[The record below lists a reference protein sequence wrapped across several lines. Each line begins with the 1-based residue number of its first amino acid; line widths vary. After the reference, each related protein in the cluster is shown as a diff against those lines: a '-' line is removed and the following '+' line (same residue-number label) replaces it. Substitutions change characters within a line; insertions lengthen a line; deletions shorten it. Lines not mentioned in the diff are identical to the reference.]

1 MTAST
6 ADKEREEQEREKAK
20 TGAPP
25 GGSQVGKM
33 VDRGDVEGGR
43 PEEKIETI
51 GGQVYRGGRLIGYSD
66 EGAVSATEGGVVD
79 PTVVPGG
86 HTVTDPN
93 PFEEGEEG
101 EAKPKG
107 KK

>member
-1 MTAST
+1 MSSHRGQGQDRGQA
-6 ADKEREEQEREKAK
+6 E

-25 GGSQVGKM
+25 G
-33 VDRGDVEGGR
+33 
-43 PEEKIETI
+43 EEITTV

-93 PFEEGEEG
+93 PFEGGEGK
-101 EAKPKG
+101 KPKAPE